1 MNGGGEETSASVR
14 VRLDLAYDGR
24 LFHGWAAQPGLRTV
38 EGELTAALSTL
49 ARTSV
54 RLTVAGRTDA
64 GVHAQHQVAHVDV
77 PLTSWEG
84 LPGRSAGHRS
94 PEEALVSRLNGLLAR
109 SMQVPVTSFT
119 APAGDPRS
127 GSGVA
132 PSALAGATGAG
143 SSGSVT
149 GARDTAVA
157 PPGWPSAPR
166 GTSDVVVHRA
176 TVVTR
181 DFDARFSAVGRH
193 YVYRLSDRMDT
204 RDPLRRSDVV
214 WLPTGPLDLVA
225 MQEAAQ
231 PLLGEHDFLSFCRP
245 RAGATTIRTLRELR
259 FSDEGGVVR
268 VDVAADAFCHSM
280 VRSLVGASV
289 EVGLGRRPVTWPQHL
304 LSQRSRQ
311 GAAPVA
317 PAHGLTLVRVDY
329 PPREQWAS
337 RAREAA
343 HRREECC

>member
-1 MNGGGEETSASVR
+1 MR

-132 PSALAGATGAG
+132 PS
-143 SSGSVT
+143 
-149 GARDTAVA
+149 
-157 PPGWPSAPR
+157 
-166 GTSDVVVHRA
+166 
-176 TVVTR
+176 
-181 DFDARFSAVGRH
+181 
-193 YVYRLSDRMDT
+193 
-204 RDPLRRSDVV
+204 
-214 WLPTGPLDLVA
+214 
-225 MQEAAQ
+225 
-231 PLLGEHDFLSFCRP
+231 
-245 RAGATTIRTLRELR
+245 
-259 FSDEGGVVR
+259 
-268 VDVAADAFCHSM
+268 
-280 VRSLVGASV
+280 
-289 EVGLGRRPVTWPQHL
+289 
-304 LSQRSRQ
+304 
-311 GAAPVA
+311 
-317 PAHGLTLVRVDY
+317 
-329 PPREQWAS
+329 
-337 RAREAA
+337 
-343 HRREECC
+343 